1 MRKTKKQSGKSF
13 KAKQKAKSAPTPPES
28 APPDSPHSERDEPLP
43 ARGLP
48 VSGAPTLRIKGTE
61 EHPAIAVAA
70 FFSELK
76 HELRLRVFA
85 GEAGLKRKI
94 LSPRIQKMG
103 LAFAGYPE
111 YIHGGRVQILGNS
124 EIKFLNNMAPDQLAT
139 VLAQILENQIACVV
153 ITRGLEPMPHLKA
166 ACEATGTPLLGS
178 GLVSS
183 QVIYKIT
190 DFLEGRLAPT
200 VKVHGTLVDCYGL
213 GVLLQGHSGMG
224 KSECALDLIERGH
237 RLVAD
242 DRVEIT
248 RRGFE
253 LVGRAPEISRHYMEI
268 RGLGIINIKDLFGVA
283 AVRPNKN
290 VELLIS
296 LVPWNEKMEV
306 DRLGLDEQSVDVL
319 GLHIPHLT
327 VPVAPGRNL
336 ANLVEV
342 ASRLTLSKMKGYH
355 PAQELMQKIEEAR
368 SLVNGGKKNV
378 VNETV
383 HDE

>member
-1 MRKTKKQSGKSF
+1 MAKKQSPPRKPA
-13 KAKQKAKSAPTPPES
+13 AKQTPPA
-28 APPDSPHSERDEPLP
+28 APPANDEPAEAPLP

-48 VSGAPTLRIKGTE
+48 VTGAPALRIQGTE
-61 EHPAIAVAA
+61 VHPSLPVSA
-70 FFSELK
+70 FLAELL
-76 HELRLRVFA
+76 HELRLTWFA
-85 GEAGLKRKI
+85 GERGGKRKI

-111 YIHGGRVQILGNS
+111 YVHAGRVQILGKS
-124 EIKFLNNMAPDQLAT
+124 EITFLGGLT
-139 VLAQILENQIACVV
+139 VQALSENLGRILESEIACIVV
-153 ITRGLEPMPHLKA
+153 TRGLQPPAQLRDL
-166 ACEATGTPLLGS
+166 CEQTGTPLLGS
-178 GLVSS
+178 PLMSS

-200 VKVHGTLVDCYGL
+200 VKVHGTLIDCFGL
-213 GVLLQGHSGMG
+213 GILLQGQSGMG

-253 LVGRAPEISRHYMEI
+253 LVGRAPELSRHYMEI
-268 RGLGIINIKDLFGVA
+268 RGLGILNIKDLFGVA

-290 VELLIS
+290 VELILSLIH
-296 LVPWNEKMEV
+296 WNQEMEV
-306 DRLGLDEQSVDVL
+306 DRLGLDELSTDIL
-319 GLHIPHLT
+319 GLRVPHLT

-342 ASRLTLSKMKGYH
+342 AARLTLSKMKGYH
-355 PAQELMQKIEEAR
+355 PARELMDKIEEAR
-368 SLVNGGKKNV
+368 RSGSPR
-378 VNETV
+378 
-383 HDE
+383 

>member
-1 MRKTKKQSGKSF
+1 M
-13 KAKQKAKSAPTPPES
+13 AKSKQPAPRTAVKGKAAKFGSAAPGKP
-28 APPDSPHSERDEPLP
+28 APPPAPALPLRPKDEEEAAEPLA

-48 VSGAPTLRIKGTE
+48 ATPVPAVRIQGHE
-61 EHPAIAVAA
+61 IHPQIAVQA
-70 FFSELK
+70 FFT
-76 HELRLRVFA
+76 ELRHEMKLSVFA
-85 GEAGLKRKI
+85 GEAGMQNKI

-111 YIHGGRVQILGNS
+111 YVHAGRVQILGNS
-124 EIKFLNNMAPDQLAT
+124 EIKFLAHMSDAQLKEN
-139 VLAQILENQIACVV
+139 LSQILEHRLSCIVV
-153 ITRGLEPMPHLKA
+153 TRGLEPPPRLREL
-166 ACEATGTPLLGS
+166 CEKTSTPLIGS
-178 GLVSS
+178 QLMSS

-190 DFLEGRLAPT
+190 DFLEARLAPT

-253 LVGRAPEISRHYMEI
+253 LVGRAPDISRHYMEI
-268 RGLGIINIKDLFGVA
+268 RGLGILNIKDLFGVA

-290 VELLIS
+290 VEVLIS
-296 LVPWNEKMEV
+296 LVPWSERMEV
-306 DRLGLDEQSVDVL
+306 DRLGLDDIAADIL
-319 GLHIPHLT
+319 GLKIPHIT

-342 ASRLTLSKMKGYH
+342 SARLTLSKMKGYH
-355 PAQELMQKIEEAR
+355 PAQELMNKLEEAR
-368 SLVNGGKKNV
+368 AQASGGKK
-378 VNETV
+378 
-383 HDE
+383 